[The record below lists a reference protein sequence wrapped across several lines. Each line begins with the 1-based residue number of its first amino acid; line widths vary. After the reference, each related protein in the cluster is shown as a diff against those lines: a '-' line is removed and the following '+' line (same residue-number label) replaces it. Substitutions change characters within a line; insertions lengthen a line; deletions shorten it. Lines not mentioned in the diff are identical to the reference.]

1 MCSMTQSTDPG
12 EHRIERDTMGE
23 VRVPAAALWKAQ
35 TQRAVENFPI
45 SGIPINSELIGALG
59 LIKEAAAK
67 SNAALGVLKQEYAAA
82 IEKAAG
88 EVAANQHDA
97 EFPIDVFQTGS
108 GTSSNMNA
116 NEVIASLASSQLGEV
131 VHPNDHVNAS
141 QSSND
146 VFPSAIHIAA
156 TYNLVYTLLPALR
169 HLESTLSLKATEF
182 AEVVKSGRT
191 HLMDATPVTLGQEF
205 SGYAAQISRG
215 IERVE
220 SALPRVAELPLGGTA
235 VGTGINTPAGFA
247 ESVISLIADKTGL
260 PLTEASDHFEA

>member
-1 MCSMTQSTDPG
+1 
-12 EHRIERDTMGE
+12 
-23 VRVPAAALWKAQ
+23 
-35 TQRAVENFPI
+35 
-45 SGIPINSELIGALG
+45 
-59 LIKEAAAK
+59 
-67 SNAALGVLKQEYAAA
+67 
-82 IEKAAG
+82 
-88 EVAANQHDA
+88 
-97 EFPIDVFQTGS
+97 
-108 GTSSNMNA
+108 MNA
-116 NEVIASLASSQLGEV
+116 NEVIASLASAQLGEA

-205 SGYAAQISRG
+205 GGYAAQISRG

-235 VGTGINTPAGFA
+235 VGTGINTPQ
-247 ESVISLIADKTGL
+247 
-260 PLTEASDHFEA
+260 ASPNR